1 MKRFIVGMVALATT
15 VALSLI
21 LSIGVI
27 AGCPWSEI
35 VVH

>member
-27 AGCPWSEI
+27 AGCPWSELPI
-35 VVH
+35 R

>member
-15 VALSLI
+15 VVLSLM

-35 VVH
+35 AIH